1 MVDVIN
7 KALDAETAPKLCQ
20 VAPSVEYCHVPLP
33 VVAVIA
39 KPLTAPVST
48 SAQVELVRIALE
60 RVPEE
65 VVSSVLEV
73 RTTDA
78 PFVIVGAS
86 LTEPIVMDAV
96 AMLVEKAVVVPLVEV
111 SALPAVALVD
121 AVPVVWSQAR

>member
-1 MVDVIN
+1 MVDVIS

-20 VAPSVEYCHVPLP
+20 VVPSVEYCQVPLP
-33 VVAVIA
+33 VVAVMA

-60 RVPEE
+60 SVAEE
-65 VVSSVLEV
+65 VVSSVLDV

-78 PFVIVGAS
+78 PLVIVGAS
-86 LTEPIVMDAV
+86 LTLVTVIDAV

-111 SALPAVALVD
+111 SALPGVALVD
-121 AVPVVWSQAR
+121 AVPVV

>member
-1 MVDVIN
+1 MVEVIS
-7 KALDAETAPKLCQ
+7 KALDAVTAPKLCQ
-20 VAPSVEYCHVPLP
+20 VAPSVEYCQVPLP
-33 VVAVIA
+33 VVAVMA

-48 SAQVELVRIALE
+48 SAQVELVRIVLE
-60 RVPEE
+60 RVAEE

-78 PFVIVGAS
+78 PLVIVGAS

>member
-7 KALDAETAPKLCQ
+7 KALDAVTAPKLCQ

-33 VVAVIA
+33 VVAVMA
-39 KPLTAPVST
+39 KPFTAPVSI
-48 SAQVELVRIALE
+48 SAHVELVKIVLE
-60 RVPEE
+60 SVAEE

-78 PFVIVGAS
+78 PLVIVGAS
-86 LTEPIVMDAV
+86 LTLVTVIDAV
-96 AMLVEKAVVVPLVEV
+96 AILVEKAVVVPLVDV

-121 AVPVVWSQAR
+121 AVPVV